1 MLDNEQYMEQAL
13 ALAAKGLTL
22 TSPNPRVGCVI
33 ISPEGHLLGQGHTQ
47 QAGGPHAEV
56 MALRDAADKGFSVH
70 GAHAYVTLEPCSHQ
84 GRTGPCCDAL
94 ISAGIEKVF
103 ASITDP
109 NPKVSGQGLD
119 RLRSAGIQ
127 IDLGLGASA
136 SRELNIGFFSR
147 MVRKTPW
154 VRLKIAASL
163 DSKTALPNGTS
174 QWITGDAARADGHAW
189 RARACAILT
198 GIGTVLKDNPR
209 LNVRLPHTHRQ
220 PHLVIVD
227 SRLQTPVDAH
237 LYITGRAVYI
247 YAAVQ
252 NDAKKAALEA
262 AGATVIYLPDVN
274 EKVDLQAMMQ
284 DLGQREI
291 NELHVEAGEKLN
303 GSLFQAGLVDEMLL
317 YLAPMLI
324 GQGHGIAQFGPL
336 NELSQATLLE
346 FTSIESIGTDLRIV
360 ARVKGRDQF

>member
-1 MLDNEQYMEQAL
+1 MEQAL
-13 ALAAKGLTL
+13 ALAAQGLAL

-33 ISPEGHLLGQGHTQ
+33 VSPDGRLLGQGHTQ
-47 QAGGPHAEV
+47 QSGGPHAEV
-56 MALRDAADKGFSVH
+56 MALCDASNKGLSVH

-94 ISAGIEKVF
+94 IAAGIQKVF

-109 NPKVSGQGLD
+109 NPRVSGQGLN
-119 RLRSAGIQ
+119 RLRAAGVTV
-127 IDLGLGASA
+127 DVGLGATA
-136 SRELNIGFFSR
+136 SRELNLGFFCR

-154 VRLKIAASL
+154 VRLKVAASL
-163 DSKTALPNGTS
+163 DSKTALTNGTS
-174 QWITGDAARADGHAW
+174 QWITGEPARTDGHAW

-209 LNVRLPHTHRQ
+209 LNVRLPHSHRQ
-220 PHLVIVD
+220 PHLVVVD
-227 SRLQTPVDAH
+227 SRLQTPTDAH
-237 LYITGRAVYI
+237 LFIADRAVYI
-247 YAAVQ
+247 YAAVES
-252 NDAKKAALEA
+252 DEKKTALEA
-262 AGATVIYLPDVN
+262 AGATVIYLPDAN

-303 GSLFQAGLVDEMLL
+303 GSLFQAGLVDEMLM
-317 YLAPMLI
+317 YLAPMMI

-346 FTSIESIGTDLRIV
+346 FTSIESIGADLRIV